1 MLDKKYFLIS
11 LLLLKYLILLN
22 FTPNLEATRYISFF
36 SQCRDFFSCL
46 NPYDGIEFLDKSY
59 LSFPYS
65 NLMYFVLLPFY
76 FIGNLFNISFV
87 NLSYLVFELILI
99 FTLKEIFKI
108 SDKNLYLILIL
119 NPLLIYS
126 IGTLGQLD
134 FIPLTF
140 FMISLYFLKE
150 KNKYYSIMFLV
161 LSFSSKIIFII
172 LLPIVL
178 LYFLKFD
185 ETSSEVLNTLIYTI
199 VLTTLFN
206 LQFLIDLN
214 YRETILYGINKGF
227 SVVSDSSNILSNSL
241 LFILVFLSFTIFMYW
256 KNIHRLD
263 FIGVCI
269 FTGFMTFPIYIT
281 SLSNIGWLLWSFPAF
296 LILFFSFEYKVKI
309 LIMSFFSLL
318 VISNQ
323 ENEYINI
330 NESYMAI
337 FDFLIYTTS
346 IIILYYSIQILNKNI
361 YFKIKSSP
369 IIISIAGD
377 SATGKTTFSNILEQ
391 FFGSK
396 FVDKVELDS
405 FHKYERNDPA
415 WEENTHLNPRM
426 NNLLEF
432 KKTILSLINGETQII
447 QNYNHLTGKFDSTN
461 KKRIKD
467 FLIIEGLHSLYFN
480 DLNKRFDLNVFFDVE
495 EKIKDETKLNRDLDR
510 KKTKREINKEIKKR
524 KEDFS
529 KYIVPQQTSSDINI
543 KTILRDED
551 KVSFDIFLK
560 SQYFFEFKILIDQIQ
575 DINIQESNND
585 EDYINF
591 QLDLSKNKS
600 EEFFNI
606 FAKGVHNL
614 KSKKFNID
622 NLINHENAE
631 LVFKLAIILFLLNK
645 KFENKL

>member
-11 LLLLKYLILLN
+11 LLLIKYLILLN
-22 FTPNLEATRYISFF
+22 FSPNLEVARYTSFF
-36 SQCRDFFSCL
+36 SQCKDFISCI

-76 FIGNLFNISFV
+76 FTGNLLNVSFV
-87 NLSYLVFELILI
+87 NLSYLVFELVLI

-126 IGTLGQLD
+126 IGILGQLD

-150 KNKYYSIMFLV
+150 KNKKYSIIFLI

-185 ETSSEVLNTLIYTI
+185 ETSSEVLNTVIYTI
-199 VLTTLFN
+199 FLTVLFN
-206 LQFLIDLN
+206 FQFLIDLN
-214 YRETILYGINKGF
+214 YRETIFYGINKGF
-227 SVVSDSSNILSNSL
+227 LVVSDSSNILSNSL

-281 SLSNIGWLLWSFPAF
+281 NLSNIGWLLWSFPAF
-296 LILFFSFEYKVKI
+296 LVLFFSFEYKVKI
-309 LIMSFFSLL
+309 LIMSLFSLL
-318 VISNQ
+318 VVSNQ
-323 ENEYINI
+323 ENEFIYIN
-330 NESYMAI
+330 EFYMGI

-346 IIILYYSIQILNKNI
+346 IIILYYSIQVLDKNI

-415 WEENTHLNPRM
+415 WETSTHLNPEM

-480 DLNKRFDLNVFFDVE
+480 DLNKRFDLNVFLDVE
-495 EKIKDETKLNRDLDR
+495 QKIKDEAKLKRDLER
-510 KKTKREINKEIKKR
+510 KKSEQKINLEIKKR
-524 KEDFS
+524 RDDFS
-529 KYIVPQQTSSDINI
+529 KYIVPQQMSSDINI
-543 KTILRDED
+543 KTILRDKD
-551 KVSFDIFLK
+551 RVSFDIFLK
-560 SQYFFEFKILIDQIQ
+560 SQYFYEFKVLINQIE
-575 DINIQESNND
+575 DMNIQKPNSHE
-585 EDYINF
+585 EYINF
-591 QLDLSKNKS
+591 QLDVNKNKS
-600 EEFFNI
+600 EKFFNTFTQDI
-606 FAKGVHNL
+606 HNL
-614 KSKKFNID
+614 KSKKFDISK
-622 NLINHENAE
+622 LSSHEDAE
-631 LVFKLAIILFLLNK
+631 LVFKLAIVLFLLNR

>member
-11 LLLLKYLILLN
+11 LLLIKYLILLN
-22 FTPNLEATRYISFF
+22 FSPNLEVARYTSFF
-36 SQCRDFFSCL
+36 SQCKDFISCI

-76 FIGNLFNISFV
+76 FIGNLLNVSFV
-87 NLSYLVFELILI
+87 NLSYLVFELVLI

-126 IGTLGQLD
+126 IGILGQLD

-150 KNKYYSIMFLV
+150 KNKKYSIIFLI

-185 ETSSEVLNTLIYTI
+185 ETSSEVLNTVIYTI
-199 VLTTLFN
+199 FLTVLFN
-206 LQFLIDLN
+206 FQFLIDLN
-214 YRETILYGINKGF
+214 YRETIFYGINKGF
-227 SVVSDSSNILSNSL
+227 LVVSDSSNILSNSL

-281 SLSNIGWLLWSFPAF
+281 NLSNIGWLLWSFPAF
-296 LILFFSFEYKVKI
+296 LVLFFSFEYKVKI
-309 LIMSFFSLL
+309 LIMSLFSLL
-318 VISNQ
+318 VVSNQ
-323 ENEYINI
+323 ENEFIYIN
-330 NESYMAI
+330 EFYMGI

-346 IIILYYSIQILNKNI
+346 IIILYYSIQVLDKNI

-415 WEENTHLNPRM
+415 WEASTHLNPEM

-480 DLNKRFDLNVFFDVE
+480 DLNKRFDLNVFLDVE
-495 EKIKDETKLNRDLDR
+495 QKIKDEAKLKRDLER
-510 KKTKREINKEIKKR
+510 KKSEQEINLEIKKR
-524 KEDFS
+524 RDDFS
-529 KYIVPQQTSSDINI
+529 KYIVPQQMSSDINI
-543 KTILRDED
+543 KTILRDKD
-551 KVSFDIFLK
+551 RVSFDVFLK
-560 SQYFFEFKILIDQIQ
+560 SQYFYEFKVLINQIE
-575 DINIQESNND
+575 DMNIQKPNSHE
-585 EDYINF
+585 EYINF
-591 QLDLSKNKS
+591 QLDVNKNKS
-600 EEFFNI
+600 EKFFNTFTQDI
-606 FAKGVHNL
+606 HNL
-614 KSKKFNID
+614 KSKKFDISK
-622 NLINHENAE
+622 LSSHEDAE
-631 LVFKLAIILFLLNK
+631 LVFKLAIVLFLLNR

>member
-22 FTPNLEATRYISFF
+22 FTPNLEAARYISFF
-36 SQCRDFFSCL
+36 SQCRDFSSCL
-46 NPYDGIEFLDKSY
+46 NPYDGIQLLDKSF

-76 FIGNLFNISFV
+76 FIGNLLNISFV
-87 NLSYLVFELILI
+87 NLSYLVFEIILI
-99 FTLKEIFKI
+99 YTLKEIFKI
-108 SDKNLYLILIL
+108 SEKNLYLILVL

-126 IGTLGQLD
+126 IGILGQLD

-140 FMISLYFLKE
+140 FIISLYFLKE
-150 KNKYYSIMFLV
+150 KNKNYSILFLI
-161 LSFSSKIIFII
+161 LSFSTKIIFII
-172 LLPIVL
+172 LLPIVI

-185 ETSSEVLNTLIYTI
+185 ETSNEVLNTTSYTFI
-199 VLTTLFN
+199 LSVIFN
-206 LQFLIDLN
+206 FQFLIDLN
-214 YRETILYGINKGF
+214 YRETIIYGINKGF
-227 SVVSDSSNILSNSL
+227 SVVSDSSNILTNNL
-241 LFILVFLSFTIFMYW
+241 IFILVFLSFTLFMYW

-269 FTGFMTFPIYIT
+269 FTGFMTFPIYI
-281 SLSNIGWLLWSFPAF
+281 SNLSNIGWLLWSFPAF
-296 LILFFSFEYKVKI
+296 LILFFSFEYKVKL
-309 LIMSFFSLL
+309 LIMSFFFLL

-323 ENEYINI
+323 ENEYVNL
-330 NESYMAI
+330 NENYMGI
-337 FDFLIYTTS
+337 FDFLIYTIS

-391 FFGSK
+391 FFGTK

-415 WEENTHLNPRM
+415 WDTNTHLNPTM
-426 NNLLEF
+426 NNLLEY

-467 FLIIEGLHSLYFN
+467 FLIIEGLHSLYFK
-480 DLNKRFDLNVFFDVE
+480 DLNKRFDLNVFLDVE
-495 EKIKDETKLNRDLDR
+495 EKIKNEAKLTRDLER

-529 KYIVPQQTSSDINI
+529 KYIVPQQTYSDINI
-543 KTILRDED
+543 KTILRDEE
-551 KVSFDIFLK
+551 KVSFDIDLK
-560 SQYFFEFKILIDQIQ
+560 SQYYFEFKILIDQIQ
-575 DINIQESNND
+575 DMNIEELNND
-585 EDYINF
+585 KDHINF
-591 QLDLSKNKS
+591 QLEVDKNKS
-600 EEFFNI
+600 EEFFNTFTKDI
-606 FAKGVHNL
+606 NNL

-622 NLINHENAE
+622 NLMNYENAE

>member
-11 LLLLKYLILLN
+11 LLLIKYLILLN
-22 FTPNLEATRYISFF
+22 FSPNLEVARYTSFF
-36 SQCRDFFSCL
+36 SQCKDFISCI

-76 FIGNLFNISFV
+76 FIGNLLNVSFV
-87 NLSYLVFELILI
+87 NLSYLVFELVLI

-126 IGTLGQLD
+126 IGILGQLD

-150 KNKYYSIMFLV
+150 KNKKYSIIFLI

-185 ETSSEVLNTLIYTI
+185 ETSSEVLNTVIYTI
-199 VLTTLFN
+199 FLTVLFN
-206 LQFLIDLN
+206 FQFLIDLN
-214 YRETILYGINKGF
+214 YRETIFYGINKGF
-227 SVVSDSSNILSNSL
+227 LVVSDSSNILSNSL

-281 SLSNIGWLLWSFPAF
+281 NLSNIGWLLWSFPAF
-296 LILFFSFEYKVKI
+296 LVLFFSFEYKVKI
-309 LIMSFFSLL
+309 LIMSLFSLL
-318 VISNQ
+318 VVSNQ
-323 ENEYINI
+323 ENEFIYIN
-330 NESYMAI
+330 EFYMGI

-346 IIILYYSIQILNKNI
+346 IIILYYSIQVLDKNI

-415 WEENTHLNPRM
+415 WEASTHLNPEM

-480 DLNKRFDLNVFFDVE
+480 DLNKRFDLNVFLDVE
-495 EKIKDETKLNRDLDR
+495 QKIKDEAKLKRDLER
-510 KKTKREINKEIKKR
+510 KKSEQEINLEIKKR
-524 KEDFS
+524 RDDFS
-529 KYIVPQQTSSDINI
+529 KYIVPQQMSSDINI
-543 KTILRDED
+543 KTILRDKD
-551 KVSFDIFLK
+551 RVSFDIFLK
-560 SQYFFEFKILIDQIQ
+560 SQYFYEFKVLINQIE
-575 DINIQESNND
+575 DMNIQKPNSHE
-585 EDYINF
+585 EYINF
-591 QLDLSKNKS
+591 QLDVNKNKS
-600 EEFFNI
+600 EKFFNTFTQDI
-606 FAKGVHNL
+606 HNL
-614 KSKKFNID
+614 KSKKFDISK
-622 NLINHENAE
+622 LSSHEDAE
-631 LVFKLAIILFLLNK
+631 LVFKLAIVLFLLNR

>member
-11 LLLLKYLILLN
+11 LLLFKYLILLN
-22 FTPNLEATRYISFF
+22 FTPNLEATRYLNFF
-36 SQCRDFFSCL
+36 SQCKDFSSCL
-46 NPYDGIEFLDKSY
+46 NPYDGIQLLDKSF

-99 FTLKEIFKI
+99 YTIKEIFKI
-108 SDKNLYLILIL
+108 SDKNLYLIIIL

-126 IGTLGQLD
+126 IGILGQLD

-140 FMISLYFLKE
+140 FIISLYFLKE
-150 KNKYYSIMFLV
+150 KNKNYSILFLI

-172 LLPIVL
+172 LLPIVI

-185 ETSSEVLNTLIYTI
+185 ETSNEVLNTVSYTFI
-199 VLTTLFN
+199 LSIIFN
-206 LQFLIDLN
+206 FQFLIDLD
-214 YRETILYGINKGF
+214 YRDTITYGINKGF

-241 LFILVFLSFTIFMYW
+241 IFILVFLSFTIFMYW

-269 FTGFMTFPIYIT
+269 FTGFMTFPIYI
-281 SLSNIGWLLWSFPAF
+281 SNLSNIGWLLWSFPAF
-296 LILFFSFEYKVKI
+296 LILFFSFEYKVKL

-330 NESYMAI
+330 TESYMGI

-405 FHKYERNDPA
+405 FHKYERYDPA
-415 WEENTHLNPRM
+415 WETNTHLNPTM

-480 DLNKRFDLNVFFDVE
+480 DLNQRFDLNVFLDVE
-495 EKIKDETKLNRDLDR
+495 EKIKDEAKLSRDLER

-529 KYIVPQQTSSDINI
+529 EYILPQQTSSDIKI
-543 KTILRDED
+543 KTTLRDKE
-551 KVSFDIFLK
+551 KVSFNILLRN
-560 SQYFFEFKILIDQIQ
+560 QYFFEFKILIDQIE
-575 DINIQESNND
+575 DIDIEESNNH
-585 EDYINF
+585 EGYANF
-591 QLDLSKNKS
+591 QLNVSKNKS
-600 EEFFNI
+600 EEFFNTFTKDI
-606 FAKGVHNL
+606 NNL
-614 KSKKFNID
+614 KSKKFDVNSLM
-622 NLINHENAE
+622 NYENSE
-631 LVFKLAIILFLLNK
+631 LVFKLSVVLFLLNK

>member
-22 FTPNLEATRYISFF
+22 FTPNLESARYISFF
-36 SQCRDFFSCL
+36 SQCRDFSSCL
-46 NPYDGIEFLDKSY
+46 NPYDGIQLLDKSF

-76 FIGNLFNISFV
+76 FIGNLLNISFV
-87 NLSYLVFELILI
+87 NLSYLVFEIILI
-99 FTLKEIFKI
+99 YTLKEIFKI
-108 SDKNLYLILIL
+108 SEKNLYLILVL

-126 IGTLGQLD
+126 IGILGQLD

-140 FMISLYFLKE
+140 FIISLYFLKE
-150 KNKYYSIMFLV
+150 KNKNYSILFLI
-161 LSFSSKIIFII
+161 LSFSTKIIFII

-185 ETSSEVLNTLIYTI
+185 ETSNEVLNTTSYTFI
-199 VLTTLFN
+199 LSVIFN
-206 LQFLIDLN
+206 FQFLIDLN
-214 YRETILYGINKGF
+214 YRETIIYGINKGF
-227 SVVSDSSNILSNSL
+227 SVVSDSSNILTNNL
-241 LFILVFLSFTIFMYW
+241 IFILVFLSFTLFMYW

-269 FTGFMTFPIYIT
+269 FTGFMTFPIYI
-281 SLSNIGWLLWSFPAF
+281 SNLSNIGWLLWSFPAF
-296 LILFFSFEYKVKI
+296 LILFFSFEYKVKL
-309 LIMSFFSLL
+309 LIMSFFFLL

-323 ENEYINI
+323 ENEYVNL
-330 NESYMAI
+330 NENYMGI
-337 FDFLIYTTS
+337 FDFLIYTIS

-391 FFGSK
+391 FFGTK

-415 WEENTHLNPRM
+415 WDTNTHLNPTM
-426 NNLLEF
+426 NNLLEY

-467 FLIIEGLHSLYFN
+467 FLIIEGLHSLYFK
-480 DLNKRFDLNVFFDVE
+480 DLNKRFDLNVFLDVE
-495 EKIKDETKLNRDLDR
+495 EKIKNEAKLTRDLER

-529 KYIVPQQTSSDINI
+529 KYIVPQQTYSDINI
-543 KTILRDED
+543 KTILRDEE
-551 KVSFDIFLK
+551 KVSFDIDLK
-560 SQYFFEFKILIDQIQ
+560 SQYYFEFKILIDQIQ
-575 DINIQESNND
+575 DMNIEELNND
-585 EDYINF
+585 KDHINF
-591 QLDLSKNKS
+591 QLEVDKNKS
-600 EEFFNI
+600 EEFFNTFTKDI
-606 FAKGVHNL
+606 NNL

-622 NLINHENAE
+622 NLMNYENAE

>member
-11 LLLLKYLILLN
+11 LLLVKYLILLN

-76 FIGNLFNISFV
+76 FISNLFNISFV

-126 IGTLGQLD
+126 IGILGQLD

-150 KNKYYSIMFLV
+150 KNKNYSIMFLI

-185 ETSSEVLNTLIYTI
+185 ETSSEVLNTATYT
-199 VLTTLFN
+199 VGLTTLFN
-206 LQFLIDLN
+206 FQFLIDLN
-214 YRETILYGINKGF
+214 YRDTILYGINKGF

-281 SLSNIGWLLWSFPAF
+281 NLSNIGWLLWSFPAF

-323 ENEYINI
+323 ENEYISI
-330 NESYMAI
+330 DQSYMGI

-415 WEENTHLNPRM
+415 WETNTHLNPRM

-480 DLNKRFDLNVFFDVE
+480 DLNKRFDLNVFLDVE
-495 EKIKDETKLNRDLDR
+495 EKIKDEAKLNRDLER
-510 KKTKREINKEIKKR
+510 KKTKREINNEIKKR

-529 KYIVPQQTSSDINI
+529 KYILPQQTSSDINI
-543 KTILRDED
+543 ATVLRDED
-551 KVSFDIFLK
+551 KVCFDIFLK

-575 DINIQESNND
+575 DITIKPSNTN
-585 EDYINF
+585 EDYVNF
-591 QLDLSKNKS
+591 QLDISKNKS
-600 EEFFNI
+600 QEFFNAFTKDI
-606 FAKGVHNL
+606 HNL
-614 KSKKFNID
+614 KSKKFDID
-622 NLINHENAE
+622 NLMNYENAE

>member
-11 LLLLKYLILLN
+11 LLLIKYLILLN
-22 FTPNLEATRYISFF
+22 FSPNLEVARYTSFF
-36 SQCRDFFSCL
+36 SQCKDFISCI

-76 FIGNLFNISFV
+76 FIGNLLNVSFV
-87 NLSYLVFELILI
+87 NLSYLVFELVLI

-126 IGTLGQLD
+126 IGILGQLD

-150 KNKYYSIMFLV
+150 KNKKYSIIFLI

-185 ETSSEVLNTLIYTI
+185 ETSSEVLNTVIYTI
-199 VLTTLFN
+199 FLTVLFN
-206 LQFLIDLN
+206 FQFLIDLN
-214 YRETILYGINKGF
+214 YRETIFYGINKGF
-227 SVVSDSSNILSNSL
+227 LVVSDSSNILSNSL

-281 SLSNIGWLLWSFPAF
+281 NLSNIGWLLWSFPAF
-296 LILFFSFEYKVKI
+296 LVLFFSFEYKVKI
-309 LIMSFFSLL
+309 LIMSLFSLL
-318 VISNQ
+318 VVSNR
-323 ENEYINI
+323 ENEFIYIN
-330 NESYMAI
+330 EFYMGI

-346 IIILYYSIQILNKNI
+346 IIILYYSIQVLDKNI

-415 WEENTHLNPRM
+415 WETSTHLNPEM

-480 DLNKRFDLNVFFDVE
+480 DLNKRFDLNVFLDVE
-495 EKIKDETKLNRDLDR
+495 QKIKDEAKLKRDLER
-510 KKTKREINKEIKKR
+510 KKSEQKINLEIKKR
-524 KEDFS
+524 RDDFS
-529 KYIVPQQTSSDINI
+529 KYIVPQQMSSDINI
-543 KTILRDED
+543 KTILRDKD
-551 KVSFDIFLK
+551 RVSFDIFLK
-560 SQYFFEFKILIDQIQ
+560 SQYFYEFKDLINQIE
-575 DINIQESNND
+575 DMNIQKPNSHE
-585 EDYINF
+585 EYINF
-591 QLDLSKNKS
+591 QLDVNKNKS
-600 EEFFNI
+600 EKFFNTFTQDI
-606 FAKGVHNL
+606 HNL
-614 KSKKFNID
+614 KSKKFDISK
-622 NLINHENAE
+622 LSSHEDAE
-631 LVFKLAIILFLLNK
+631 LVFKLAIVLFLLNR

>member
-415 WEENTHLNPRM
+415 WEANTHLNPRM

-575 DINIQESNND
+575 DINIQEPNND

-591 QLDLSKNKS
+591 KLDLSKNKS
-600 EEFFNI
+600 EEFFNT

>member
-600 EEFFNI
+600 EEFFNT

>member
-185 ETSSEVLNTLIYTI
+185 ETSSEVLNTVIYTI

-415 WEENTHLNPRM
+415 WEANTHLNPRM

-495 EKIKDETKLNRDLDR
+495 EKIKDDTKLNRDLER

-600 EEFFNI
+600 EEFFNT

>member
-11 LLLLKYLILLN
+11 LLLIKYLILLN
-22 FTPNLEATRYISFF
+22 FSPNLEVARYTSFF
-36 SQCRDFFSCL
+36 SQCKDFISCI
-46 NPYDGIEFLDKSY
+46 NPYDSIEFLDKSY

-76 FIGNLFNISFV
+76 FTGNLLNVSFV
-87 NLSYLVFELILI
+87 NLSYLVFELVLI

-126 IGTLGQLD
+126 IGILGQLD

-150 KNKYYSIMFLV
+150 KNKKYSIIFLI

-199 VLTTLFN
+199 FLTVLFN
-206 LQFLIDLN
+206 FQFLIDLN
-214 YRETILYGINKGF
+214 YRETIFYGINKGF
-227 SVVSDSSNILSNSL
+227 LVVSDSSNILSNSL

-281 SLSNIGWLLWSFPAF
+281 NLSNIGWLLWSFPAF
-296 LILFFSFEYKVKI
+296 LVLFFSFEYKVKI
-309 LIMSFFSLL
+309 LIMSLFSLL
-318 VISNQ
+318 VVSNQ
-323 ENEYINI
+323 ENEFIYIN
-330 NESYMAI
+330 EFYMGI
-337 FDFLIYTTS
+337 FDFLIYTTT
-346 IIILYYSIQILNKNI
+346 IIILYYSIQVLDKNI

-415 WEENTHLNPRM
+415 WETSTHLNPEM

-480 DLNKRFDLNVFFDVE
+480 DLNKRFDLNVFLDVE
-495 EKIKDETKLNRDLDR
+495 QKIKDEAKLKRDLER
-510 KKTKREINKEIKKR
+510 KKSEQKINLEIKKR
-524 KEDFS
+524 RDDFS
-529 KYIVPQQTSSDINI
+529 KYIVPQQMSSDINI
-543 KTILRDED
+543 KTILRDKD
-551 KVSFDIFLK
+551 RVSFDIFLK
-560 SQYFFEFKILIDQIQ
+560 SQYFYEFKVLINQIE
-575 DINIQESNND
+575 DMNIQKPNSHE
-585 EDYINF
+585 EYINF
-591 QLDLSKNKS
+591 QLDVNKNKS
-600 EEFFNI
+600 EKFFNTFTQDI
-606 FAKGVHNL
+606 HNL
-614 KSKKFNID
+614 KSKKFDISK
-622 NLINHENAE
+622 LSSHEDAE
-631 LVFKLAIILFLLNK
+631 LVFKLAIVLFLLNR